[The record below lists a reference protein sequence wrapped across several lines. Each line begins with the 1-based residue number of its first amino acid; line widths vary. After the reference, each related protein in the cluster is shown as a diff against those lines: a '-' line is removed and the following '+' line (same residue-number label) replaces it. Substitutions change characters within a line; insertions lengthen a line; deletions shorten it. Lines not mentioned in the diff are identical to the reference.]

1 MANVLTGHRAVL
13 ARQVAQGEAAV
24 LDVQTGQLVQ
34 IIDLAGHQIAS
45 LFAFNAEN
53 LDEHLSGSET
63 VTGNATLVLS
73 KDAQLYSSAHQPMFT
88 LVEDTVGRHDLLTAL
103 PAGTVDEPAP
113 VRVAIAGAS
122 AERDIPAGA
131 LSDPVHWFKNVL
143 IKQRGEV
150 EEREPLSERNDYVTL
165 KAEMDMIVIVANTPP
180 GVFIS
185 GANGDRPGQI
195 LARVYR

>member
-13 ARQVAQGEAAV
+13 ARQVATGDAAV

-45 LFAFNAEN
+45 LFAFNAGDH
-53 LDEHLSGSET
+53 DEHLSGSET
-63 VTGNATLVLS
+63 VAGNGTLVLAT
-73 KDAQLYSSAHQPMFT
+73 DAQLYSSAHRPMFT
-88 LVEDTVGRHDLLTAL
+88 LVADTVGRHDLLTAL
-103 PAGTVDEPAP
+103 PAGTADEPAP
-113 VRVAIAGAS
+113 VRAAIAAAA

-131 LSDPVHWFKNVL
+131 LSDPVHWFKNIL

-150 EEREPLSERNDYVTL
+150 EEREPLSERNDAVTL

-180 GVFIS
+180 GVHIS
-185 GANGDRPGQI
+185 GDTGDRPGQI
-195 LARVYR
+195 LVRVYR